1 MGTRVLLVCAIVILG
16 PVSANAAAELV
27 SYAIVQEDASLLVR
41 GKTVRLFGTFVP
53 ESARVCRDDFS
64 PPLCG
69 SRAANALALKIQ
81 GFVRCQPQ
89 AELEDGSLSA
99 ICHVSGNSIL
109 DAPVDLGA
117 WLIQQGWAVATP
129 DAPFEYQ
136 VYERIAREQ
145 GRGVWG
151 VPVDRIIR

>member
-1 MGTRVLLVCAIVILG
+1 MGTRVLLLCAIVTVG
-16 PVSANAAAELV
+16 PSIATAASELV
-27 SYAIVQEDASLLVR
+27 SYAIVQDDASLRILGR
-41 GKTVRLFGTFVP
+41 TVRLFGTFVP
-53 ESARVCRDDFS
+53 DAARVCRDDFR

-99 ICHVSGNSIL
+99 ICHVQGTSVL
-109 DAPVDLGA
+109 DPPVDLGA
-117 WLIQQGWAVATP
+117 WLIQQGLAVSTP
-129 DAPFEYQ
+129 DAPFEYG
-136 VYERIAREQ
+136 VYERMAKAQ

-151 VPVDRIIR
+151 FPVDRIIP